1 MQAEM
6 TKAQER
12 SLVGIRGQVAD
23 LENVVKQ
30 VEQEAQER
38 IAAIKAIG
46 SEIAEMNKD
55 LRAARRRAESAE
67 IRAANLS
74 DVAHAAMQALAMSNF
89 GTVVR
94 EPPLGWRQGIRR
106 LFGIHR

>member
-1 MQAEM
+1 M
-6 TKAQER
+6 
-12 SLVGIRGQVAD
+12 
-23 LENVVKQ
+23 ENVVKQ

-94 EPPLGWRQGIRR
+94 EPPFGWRQGIRR